1 MKVPFMRIPGSDPN
15 ATMRGDIPQQVA
27 GSTAPSTK
35 PKRPKP
41 VRSGN
46 FDLRREAKKKGRQ

>member
-1 MKVPFMRIPGSDPN
+1 MSIPGSDPN
-15 ATMRGDIPQQVA
+15 ATMKGDIPQQVQ
-27 GSTAPSTK
+27 GSTAPGSK

-46 FDLRREAKKKGRQ
+46 FHLRREKRGK